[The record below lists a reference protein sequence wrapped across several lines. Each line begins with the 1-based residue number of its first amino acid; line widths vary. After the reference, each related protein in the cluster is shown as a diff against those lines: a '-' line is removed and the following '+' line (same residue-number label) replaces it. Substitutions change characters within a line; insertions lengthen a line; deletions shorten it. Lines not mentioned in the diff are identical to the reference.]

1 MKKTALIAS
10 CFVAFVACKEKTTTT
25 PVQEEPAPI
34 QTTSQTNT
42 MENQIDTTQ
51 YYVNISTSFG
61 DMTVKLYNETPKHR
75 DNFLKLVKEGYYN
88 DLLFHRVIKDFMVQ
102 GGDPASRNADART
115 QLGAGG
121 PNYTIPAEF
130 NRTLIHKKGALSA
143 ARQGDQVNPAKASS
157 GSQFYVVQGKITG
170 KAELDQISR
179 SSGMAYTA
187 EQIETYATVGGTAFL
202 DNNYTVFGEVIKGLD
217 VIDKIAAVKTAPGDR
232 PIADIKM
239 KMTVV
244 EL

>member
-1 MKKTALIAS
+1 MKKTALIAA
-10 CFVAFVACKEKTTTT
+10 CFIAFVACKEKTTT

-34 QTTSQTNT
+34 KTTTQINT

-88 DLLFHRVIKDFMVQ
+88 DLLFHRVIKDFMIQ
-102 GGDPASRNADART
+102 GGDPASRNASANT

-121 PNYTIPAEF
+121 PSYTIPAEF
-130 NRTLIHKKGALSA
+130 NSSLIHKKGALSA
-143 ARQGDQVNPAKASS
+143 ARQGDQVNPTKASS
-157 GSQFYVVQGKITG
+157 GSQFYVVQGKVSS
-170 KAELDQISR
+170 KAELDQIAKSY
-179 SSGMAYTA
+179 GITYTP
-187 EQIETYATVGGTAFL
+187 EQVETYSTIGGTPFL
-202 DNNYTVFGEVIKGLD
+202 DNNYTVFGEVIKGID
-217 VIDKIAAVKTAPGDR
+217 VIDKIAAVKTAYGDR
-232 PIADIKM
+232 PLADLKM